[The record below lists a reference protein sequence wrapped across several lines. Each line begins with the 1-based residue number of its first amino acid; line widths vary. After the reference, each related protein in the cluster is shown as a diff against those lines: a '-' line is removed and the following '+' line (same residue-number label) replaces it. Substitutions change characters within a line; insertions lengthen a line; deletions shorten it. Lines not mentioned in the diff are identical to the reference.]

1 MDRVRDLQPPD
12 RGLRSFGHVSL
23 EEEDRMK
30 TMVLAMVAGA
40 AMLSLSSLQASA
52 APANGAAIAKVGQ
65 QVDTVIVVKKKKGRC
80 PADQKRD
87 RFGYCVPNANL

>member
-1 MDRVRDLQPPD
+1 
-12 RGLRSFGHVSL
+12 
-23 EEEDRMK
+23 MK

-52 APANGAAIAKVGQ
+52 APADGAAIAKVG

-80 PADQKRD
+80 PPDQKRE
-87 RFGYCVPNANL
+87 RFGYCVPNQQL